1 MKIAVLIYL
10 LFPAIVLA
18 SDLSDSNRLF
28 DFAEDNYPQFFPL
41 PGTSTFR
48 IAGYLARYYA
58 DTDNYIGTK
67 DGRAYVYGEIFQGL
81 RNVGHISD
89 YVELDVDG
97 DELLAQLFASGISD
111 VQVQGKG
118 IVVAILPDDLQGS
131 RHQRFIV
138 LLASG
143 QTLLIAH
150 NIDLAPRID
159 DLSLNDEVEFFGEY
173 EWNDQ
178 GGVIH
183 WTHYD
188 PEGNHVDGWILHNDI
203 FYQSL

>member
-1 MKIAVLIYL
+1 MTAIGYSTSPKIIIPSSFLSRALPRSELLVIWRVIILI
-10 LFPAIVLA
+10 PI
-18 SDLSDSNRLF
+18 
-28 DFAEDNYPQFFPL
+28 
-41 PGTSTFR
+41 
-48 IAGYLARYYA
+48 I
-58 DTDNYIGTK
+58 
-67 DGRAYVYGEIFQGL
+67 QGL
-81 RNVGHISD
+81 RNVGYIAD
-89 YVELDVDG
+89 YVEIDVDG

-138 LLASG
+138 QLASG

-159 DLSLNDEVEFFGEY
+159 GLSLKDEVEFFGEY

-188 PEGNHVDGWILHNDI
+188 PERNHVDGWILHNDI